1 MKEAAYSA
9 PKLKAEINENQ
20 LKHFKK
26 VEGES
31 YFGPQIFLPSLTEA
45 EKKPERCS
53 LKERSIKG
61 AAFTIFLFPLSRKLL
76 HCLSAFVMITHL

>member
-53 LKERSIKG
+53 LKER
-61 AAFTIFLFPLSRKLL
+61 LSKEQLSQSFFSHSAGNCCIAYL
-76 HCLSAFVMITHL
+76 HL